1 MAERRAILLAED
13 DENDVFLLQ
22 RALERAGLSLEL
34 IVAHD
39 GEEAVE
45 YLSRGGA
52 EQARG
57 GAPELVLF
65 LLDLKMPRLNG
76 FDVLSWLSSQ
86 PRLKD
91 LPVVV
96 LSSSSHEADMER
108 ARQLG
113 ARDYRVKPS
122 DFVLLVQLVREL
134 QARWLT
140 GARVPLGLSNP
151 PGQDR
156 GSQGGFTGLSPG

>member
-39 GEEAVE
+39 GQEAVE
-45 YLSRGGA
+45 YLSGA
-52 EQARG
+52 GADKAPW

-86 PRLKD
+86 PGLKD

-96 LSSSSHEADMER
+96 LSSSSHEADIER
-108 ARQLG
+108 ARKLG

-122 DFVLLVQLVREL
+122 DFVLLVQLVRDL
-134 QARWLT
+134 QAQWLT
-140 GARVPLGLSNP
+140 GGKVPLGLSTP
-151 PGQDR
+151 PGQ
-156 GSQGGFTGLSPG
+156 GSGTQGGFTALSPG